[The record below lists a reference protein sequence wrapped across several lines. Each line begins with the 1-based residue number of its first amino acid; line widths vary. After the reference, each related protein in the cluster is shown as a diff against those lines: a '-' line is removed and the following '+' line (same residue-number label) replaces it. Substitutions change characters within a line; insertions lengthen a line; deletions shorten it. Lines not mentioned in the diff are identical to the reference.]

1 MKKSK
6 LIALSAICAGFSL
19 LFMLVGAFISVL
31 DYSAIFM
38 ASMCT
43 MVLLAKKSWKGGL
56 MTYLATLCLSAIFFV
71 GFRPELVLTYGIF
84 FGLHPT
90 INYIFK
96 EKNFNKILA
105 FIIKMV
111 WFVGSILLVYTLFSA
126 FLFEDS
132 VLTNKIFQ
140 QYAYLILAV
149 GSALLFVAYDF
160 VMIRFQTA
168 LDKII
173 EKLKL

>member
-6 LIALSAICAGFSL
+6 VIALSAICAGFSL
-19 LFMLVGAFISVL
+19 LFMLAGAFISVL

-38 ASMCT
+38 ASICT
-43 MVLLAKKSWKGGL
+43 MVLLAKKSWQGGL

-71 GFRPELVLTYGIF
+71 GYRPELVLTYGIF

-90 INYIFK
+90 VNYLFK
-96 EKNFNKILA
+96 EKNFNKVLA
-105 FIIKMV
+105 YIIKII
-111 WFVGSILLVYTLFSA
+111 WFVGSILLIYTLFSS

-132 VLTNKIFQ
+132 LLSNQTFQ
-140 QYAYLILAV
+140 KYAYLILAV
-149 GSALLFVAYDF
+149 GSALLFVVYDF
-160 VMIRFQTA
+160 LMQRFQTA

>member
-6 LIALSAICAGFSL
+6 EIALCAICAGFSL
-19 LFMLVGAFISVL
+19 LFMLAGAFISVL

-38 ASMCT
+38 ASMTT

-71 GFRPELVLTYGIF
+71 GYRPELVLTYGIF
-84 FGLHPT
+84 FGIHPT
-90 INYIFK
+90 VNYIFK
-96 EKNFNKILA
+96 EKNFNQVLA
-105 FIIKMV
+105 FIIKLV
-111 WFVGSILLVYTLFSA
+111 WFIGSVLLIYTLFSA
-126 FLFEDS
+126 FLFEES
-132 VLTNKIFQ
+132 VLTNQTFQ
-140 QYAYLILAV
+140 KYAYLILAA

-160 VMIRFQTA
+160 IMIRFQTA
-168 LDKII
+168 IDKIV